1 MLGLPGDTNMSIT
14 RPVSL
19 RAAAVCALLLSTS
32 YAFAQQSPVS
42 NITRVR
48 GTVESLTGE
57 NLLVKSRDG
66 KDVTLHLA
74 PNAGV
79 AGVAKMSLADVKVG
93 SYIGVTSVP
102 ASDGSQRA
110 VEVHVF
116 PEAMRG
122 TGDGTQ
128 PWDLKPNS
136 SMTNGAVDDRTV
148 AANDGHTLTVKYH
161 GGERKVLVTPDTTVV
176 TFVPATRSEIKAGTP
191 VFAIATKKPDGTLD
205 VARLSIGRDG
215 VSPPM

>member
-1 MLGLPGDTNMSIT
+1 
-14 RPVSL
+14 
-19 RAAAVCALLLSTS
+19 
-32 YAFAQQSPVS
+32 
-42 NITRVR
+42 
-48 GTVESLTGE
+48 
-57 NLLVKSRDG
+57 
-66 KDVTLHLA
+66 
-74 PNAGV
+74 
-79 AGVAKMSLADVKVG
+79 MSLADIKVG

-102 ASDGSQRA
+102 DSDGSQKA

-122 TGDGTQ
+122 TGDGTR
-128 PWDLKPNS
+128 PWDLKPDS

-148 AANDGHTLTVKYH
+148 AGNDGHTLTVKYKR
-161 GGERKVLVTPDTTVV
+161 GERKVVVTPETLVV

-191 VFAIATKKPDGTLD
+191 VFAIATRKPDGTLD

>member
-1 MLGLPGDTNMSIT
+1 MSNT
-14 RPVSL
+14 RLVSL
-19 RAAAVCALLLSTS
+19 RVLAVSALVLSSS

-42 NITRVR
+42 STTRVR
-48 GTVESLTGE
+48 GTVESLNGE
-57 NLLVKSRDG
+57 KLLVKSRDG
-66 KDVTLHLA
+66 ADVILHL
-74 PNAGV
+74 PQNAGV
-79 AGVAKMSLADVKVG
+79 AGVAKMSLSDVKVG

-102 ASDGSQRA
+102 DSGGNQKA

-122 TGDGTQ
+122 TGDGDR

-148 AANDGHTLTVKYH
+148 AANDGHTLTVKYK

-176 TFVPATRSEIKAGTP
+176 TYVPAMRSDITAGTP

-215 VSPPM
+215 VAPPM

>member
-1 MLGLPGDTNMSIT
+1 MTVIRLAA
-14 RPVSL
+14 L
-19 RAAAVCALLLSTS
+19 RVAAVSALLLSTS

-74 PNAGV
+74 QNAGV

-102 ASDGSQRA
+102 DSDGSQKA

-122 TGDGTQ
+122 TGDGDQ

-148 AANDGHTLTVKYH
+148 AANDGHTLTVKYK

-176 TFVPATRSEIKAGTP
+176 TFVPAKRSEIKAGTP

>member
-1 MLGLPGDTNMSIT
+1 MTVT
-14 RPVSL
+14 RLVSL
-19 RAAAVCALLLSTS
+19 RAVVVSALLLSSS

-42 NITRVR
+42 SNTRVR
-48 GTVESLTGE
+48 GTVESLDGE
-57 NLLVKSRDG
+57 TLHVKSREG
-66 KDVTLHLA
+66 ADVTLHL
-74 PNAGV
+74 PQSAGV

-102 ASDGSQRA
+102 DSDGSQKA

-122 TGDGTQ
+122 AGDGTR

-136 SMTNGAVDDRTV
+136 NMTNGAVDDRTV
-148 AANDGHTLTVKYH
+148 AANDGHTLTVRYK

-176 TFVPATRSEIKAGTP
+176 TFVPAARSDIKAGTP

>member
-1 MLGLPGDTNMSIT
+1 MTVT
-14 RPVSL
+14 RLVSL
-19 RAAAVCALLLSTS
+19 RAVVVSALLLSSS

-42 NITRVR
+42 DTTRVR
-48 GTVESLTGE
+48 GTVDSLDGE
-57 NLLVKSRDG
+57 TLHVKSREG
-66 KDVTLHLA
+66 ADVTLHL
-74 PNAGV
+74 PQSAGV

-102 ASDGSQRA
+102 DSDGSQKA

-122 TGDGTQ
+122 AGDGTR

-148 AANDGHTLTVKYH
+148 AANDGHTLTVRYK

-176 TFVPATRSEIKAGTP
+176 TFVPAARSDIKAGTP
-191 VFAIATKKPDGTLD
+191 VFAIATKKPDGALD
-205 VARLSIGRDG
+205 VSRLSIGRDG

>member
-1 MLGLPGDTNMSIT
+1 MMNIRS
-14 RPVSL
+14 VSL
-19 RAAAVCALLLSTS
+19 RAAALSALLLSSS

-42 NITRVR
+42 NILRVR
-48 GTVESLTGE
+48 GAVESLNGE
-57 NLLVKSRDG
+57 TLHVKSRDG
-66 KDVTLHLA
+66 ADVVLHLPA
-74 PNAGV
+74 DAGV
-79 AGVAKMSLADVKVG
+79 AGVAKISLADVKVG

-102 ASDGSQRA
+102 DADGSQKA

-122 TGDGTQ
+122 TGEGTLQ
-128 PWDLKPNS
+128 WDLKPKS

-148 AANDGHTLTVKYH
+148 AGNDGHTLTVKYK
-161 GGERKVLVTPDTTVV
+161 GGERKVLVTPETTVV

-191 VFAIATKKPDGTLD
+191 IFAIAAKKPDGTLD
-205 VARLSIGRDG
+205 VSRLSIGRDG

>member
-1 MLGLPGDTNMSIT
+1 MISSRLA
-14 RPVSL
+14 SL
-19 RAAAVCALLLSTS
+19 RAIAVAALLLPSS
-32 YAFAQQSPVS
+32 YALAQQSPTS
-42 NITRVR
+42 STTRVR
-48 GTVESLTGE
+48 GTVENLNGE
-57 NLLVKSRDG
+57 TLHVKSREG
-66 KDVTLHLA
+66 ADVTLHL
-74 PNAGV
+74 PQSAGV

-102 ASDGSQRA
+102 GSDGSQKA

-122 TGDGTQ
+122 TGDGTR

-148 AANDGHTLTVKYH
+148 AGNDGHTLTVKYK
-161 GGERKVLVTPDTTVV
+161 GGERKVVVTPETTVV
-176 TFVPATRSEIKAGTP
+176 TYVPAERSDIKEGTP
-191 VFAIATKKPDGTLD
+191 VFAIATKQPDGTLD

-215 VSPPM
+215 LAPPM

>member
-1 MLGLPGDTNMSIT
+1 MTVIRMSTT
-14 RPVSL
+14 RLVSL
-19 RAAAVCALLLSTS
+19 RAAAAIALLLSS
-32 YAFAQQSPVS
+32 SFAFAQQSPVS
-42 NITRVR
+42 NTTRVR
-48 GTVESLTGE
+48 GTVESLDGE
-57 NLLVKSRDG
+57 TLHVKSRDG
-66 KDVTLHLA
+66 AAVTLHF
-74 PNAGV
+74 PETAGV
-79 AGVAKMSLADVKVG
+79 SGVAKISLADVKVG

-102 ASDGSQRA
+102 DSDGSQKA

-122 TGDGTQ
+122 AGDGSR

-148 AANDGHTLTVKYH
+148 AGNDGHTLTVKYK
-161 GGERKVLVTPDTTVV
+161 GGERKVLVTPETVVV
-176 TFVPATRSEIKAGTP
+176 TFAPAARSDIKAGTP

-205 VARLSIGRDG
+205 VSRLSIGRDG

>member
-1 MLGLPGDTNMSIT
+1 MKINRLA
-14 RPVSL
+14 SL
-19 RAAAVCALLLSTS
+19 RLLAASALVLSAS
-32 YAFAQQSPVS
+32 GAFAQQSPVS
-42 NITRVR
+42 DTTRVR
-48 GTVESLTGE
+48 GTVESLTGD

-66 KDVTLHLA
+66 KDVKLHLA
-74 PNAGV
+74 QDANV

-102 ASDGSQRA
+102 DANGNQKA
-110 VEVHVF
+110 VEVHIF

-122 TGDGTQ
+122 TGDGTH
-128 PWDLKPNS
+128 PWDLKPKS

-148 AANDGHTLTVKYH
+148 AGNDGHTLTVKYN
-161 GGERKVLVTPDTTVV
+161 GGERKVLVTPQTTVV
-176 TFVPATRSEIKAGTP
+176 TFVPAQRSDIKAGTP
-191 VFAIATKKPDGTLD
+191 VFAIATKKSDGTLD

>member
-1 MLGLPGDTNMSIT
+1 MSVI
-14 RPVSL
+14 RLASL
-19 RAAAVCALLLSTS
+19 RAIAAGALLLSS
-32 YAFAQQSPVS
+32 SFAFAQQSPVS
-42 NITRVR
+42 NTTRVR
-48 GTVESLTGE
+48 GTVESLDGE
-57 NLLVKSRDG
+57 ALHVKSRDG
-66 KDVTLHLA
+66 ADVTLHF
-74 PNAGV
+74 PSTAGV
-79 AGVAKMSLADVKVG
+79 SGVAKMSLADIKVG

-102 ASDGSQRA
+102 DSDGSQKA

-122 TGDGTQ
+122 TGDGTR
-128 PWDLKPNS
+128 PWDLKPDS

-148 AANDGHTLTVKYH
+148 AGNDGHTLTVKYK
-161 GGERKVLVTPDTTVV
+161 GGERKVLVTPETLVV

-191 VFAIATKKPDGTLD
+191 VFAIATRKPDGTLD

>member
-1 MLGLPGDTNMSIT
+1 MSIP
-14 RPVSL
+14 RVVSL
-19 RAAAVCALLLSTS
+19 RVLAVSALVLSSS

-42 NITRVR
+42 NTMRVR

-57 NLLVKSRDG
+57 KLLVKSRDG
-66 KDVTLHLA
+66 ADVTLNL
-74 PNAGV
+74 PQNAGV

-102 ASDGSQRA
+102 DSDGSQKA

-122 TGDGTQ
+122 TGDGTR

-148 AANDGHTLTVKYH
+148 AGNDGHTLTVKYK

-176 TFVPATRSEIKAGTP
+176 TYVPAVRSDIKAGAP
-191 VFAIATKKPDGTLD
+191 VFAIATRKPDGTLD

-215 VSPPM
+215 VAPPM

>member
-1 MLGLPGDTNMSIT
+1 MTVIRLA
-14 RPVSL
+14 SL
-19 RAAAVCALLLSTS
+19 RVAAISALLLSSS
-32 YAFAQQSPVS
+32 YAFAQQSPTS
-42 NITRVR
+42 STTRVR
-48 GTVESLTGE
+48 GTVESLEGE
-57 NLLVKSRDG
+57 TLHVKSREG
-66 KDVTLHLA
+66 ADVTLHL
-74 PNAGV
+74 PMSAGV

-102 ASDGSQRA
+102 DSDGSQKA

-122 TGDGTQ
+122 AGDGTR

-136 SMTNGAVDDRTV
+136 SMTNGAVDERTV
-148 AANDGHTLTVKYH
+148 AGNDGHTLTVKYK
-161 GGERKVLVTPDTTVV
+161 GGERKVLVTRDTQVV
-176 TFVPATRSEIKAGTP
+176 TYVPAARSDIKAGTP

-205 VARLSIGRDG
+205 VARLSVGRDG

>member
-1 MLGLPGDTNMSIT
+1 MSIS
-14 RPVSL
+14 RLVSL
-19 RAAAVCALLLSTS
+19 RAIAVSALVLSSS

-42 NITRVR
+42 NTTRVR
-48 GTVESLTGE
+48 GTVESLDGE
-57 NLLVKSRDG
+57 KLLVKSRDG
-66 KDVTLHLA
+66 KDVALHLA
-74 PNAGV
+74 QNAGV

-102 ASDGSQRA
+102 DADGSQKA

-122 TGDGTQ
+122 TGDGDR
-128 PWDLKPNS
+128 PWDLKPKS

-148 AANDGHTLTVKYH
+148 AGNDGHTLTVKYN
-161 GGERKVLVTPDTTVV
+161 GGERKVLVTPDTQVV
-176 TFVPATRSEIKAGTP
+176 TFVPATRADIKAGTP
-191 VFAIATKKPDGTLD
+191 VFAIATRKPDGSLD

-215 VSPPM
+215 VAPPM

>member
-1 MLGLPGDTNMSIT
+1 MSNS
-14 RPVSL
+14 RLASL
-19 RAAAVCALLLSTS
+19 RAVAAFALVLSSS
-32 YAFAQQSPVS
+32 YALAQQSPVS
-42 NITRVR
+42 STSRVR
-48 GTVESLTGE
+48 GTVESLDGE
-57 NLLVKSRDG
+57 KLLVKSRDG
-66 KDVTLHLA
+66 KDVTLHL
-74 PNAGV
+74 PQNAGV

-102 ASDGSQRA
+102 DSDGSQKA

-122 TGDGTQ
+122 TGDGDR

-148 AANDGHTLTVKYH
+148 AGNDGHTLTVKYK
-161 GGERKVLVTPDTTVV
+161 GGERKVLVTPDTQVV
-176 TFVPATRSEIKAGTP
+176 TYVPATRAEIKAGTP

-215 VSPPM
+215 VAPPM

>member
-1 MLGLPGDTNMSIT
+1 MMNI
-14 RPVSL
+14 RFVSL
-19 RAAAVCALLLSTS
+19 HAAALSALILSSS
-32 YAFAQQSPVS
+32 YALAQQSPIS
-42 NITRVR
+42 NTLRVR
-48 GTVESLTGE
+48 GAVESLDGE
-57 NLLVKSRDG
+57 TLRLKSRDG
-66 KDVTLHLA
+66 AEVVLHLPA
-74 PNAGV
+74 DAGV
-79 AGVAKMSLADVKVG
+79 AGVAKISLTDVKVG

-102 ASDGSQRA
+102 DADGSQKA

-122 TGDGTQ
+122 TGDGTR

-148 AANDGHTLTVKYH
+148 TGNDGHTLTVKYK
-161 GGERKVLVTPDTTVV
+161 GGDRKVLVTPETTVV
-176 TFVPATRSEIKAGTP
+176 TFVPATRSEIKAGAP

-215 VSPPM
+215 ITPPM